1 MDAMYTAGA
10 HMTKHLQEN
19 FDGYDR
25 FFSWISFAADPP
37 RNLLWYYPIALT
49 FSNPLGVRIL
59 IAASCS
65 EFLNV
70 AIKWILNEHRP
81 FWYVKMKSHIGIQL
95 AQTPQTCE
103 TGPGSPSGHVM
114 VTAAVLYVV
123 IRYAISCADDNTR
136 SQRRRRYVRAI
147 LWPSYFLYLSAVGA
161 SRVFIGAHFP
171 HQVLLG
177 IRHRRRDGILPRALR
192 HRPVALSRV
201 RLLERHHCHD
211 VRHPLHR
218 LHGARRGPAEHGPPG
233 ARGVRRPAIREHQFH
248 GPVQHYAQHRRSLGR
263 RHRHVQ
269 AKRRPGTGGCQAGP
283 NLGQI
288 VGRTG
293 GHRRRTHLACLS
305 AAQAR
310 VVHIRRCVGPVLLLL
325 VCRYLR
331 HSLRPVQEL
340 QASEQDPGDASKKGI
355 VVHFLRRGKKSRCTC
370 KVGRCKYH
378 AGQTVYCSVAPVHV
392 RMSRCVFISAT

>member
-114 VTAAVLYVV
+114 VTAAVLCCWGFAIGVATGYYLERYDIDQWRFPEYASLSGIIAMTSATLFTGFTALGVDPQNTVRLALEACDDPQYVN
-123 IRYAISCADDNTR
+123 ISST
-136 SQRRRRYVRAI
+136 V
-147 LWPSYFLYLSAVGA
+147 LYSIMRNIAAPLGVGIA
-161 SRVFIGAHFP
+161 MSRPNVD
-171 HQVLLG
+171 QVLEG
-177 IRHRRRDGILPRALR
+177 
-192 HRPVALSRV
+192 
-201 RLLERHHCHD
+201 
-211 VRHPLHR
+211 
-218 LHGARRGPAEHGPPG
+218 
-233 ARGVRRPAIREHQFH
+233 
-248 GPVQHYAQHRRSLGR
+248 
-263 RHRHVQ
+263 
-269 AKRRPGTGGCQAGP
+269 AKRAPIWAKLLAG
-283 NLGQI
+283 LAGI
-288 VGRTG
+288 GVGRTL
-293 GHRRRTHLACLS
+293 LACPLPKHELCIYAGALVQFCFFS
-305 AAQAR
+305 FAVTYGIPYALYKNYRQ
-310 VVHIRRCVGPVLLLL
+310 VNKTLEMRRKKE
-325 VCRYLR
+325 
-331 HSLRPVQEL
+331 SSSTS
-340 QASEQDPGDASKKGI
+340 SEEE
-355 VVHFLRRGKKSRCTC
+355 KSH
-370 KVGRCKYH
+370 G
-378 AGQTVYCSVAPVHV
+378 VHV
-392 RMSRCVFISAT
+392 K

>member
-81 FWYVKMKSHIGIQL
+81 FWYVKMKSDMGIKL

-114 VTAAVLYVV
+114 VTAAVLYVA
-123 IRYAISCADDNTR
+123 IRYAISCVDDKTR
-136 SQRRRRYVRAI
+136 SHRRRRYVRAI
-147 LWPSYFLYLSAVGA
+147 LWPSYVLYLTAVGA

-171 HQVLLG
+171 HQVMLGFVMGVATGYIIERYDIDRWHFPEYASMSGIMVMTCATVFAGFTALG
-177 IRHRRRDGILPRALR
+177 IDPQYTVHLALEACDDPRYVNLSSTVLYSMMRNIAAPLGVGIAMSRPNVAKVLEGAKRAPVWAKLMAGLGGIGVGRVLLACPLPKHEWCIYAGALVQFCFFSFAVSYGIPYVLYKNYKEVNKTLALR
-192 HRPVALSRV
+192 RKKESSSSSS
-201 RLLERHHCHD
+201 D
-211 VRHPLHR
+211 
-218 LHGARRGPAEHGPPG
+218 
-233 ARGVRRPAIREHQFH
+233 
-248 GPVQHYAQHRRSLGR
+248 
-263 RHRHVQ
+263 
-269 AKRRPGTGGCQAGP
+269 
-283 NLGQI
+283 
-288 VGRTG
+288 
-293 GHRRRTHLACLS
+293 
-305 AAQAR
+305 
-310 VVHIRRCVGPVLLLL
+310 
-325 VCRYLR
+325 
-331 HSLRPVQEL
+331 
-340 QASEQDPGDASKKGI
+340 EQTDAVPKK
-355 VVHFLRRGKKSRCTC
+355 
-370 KVGRCKYH
+370 
-378 AGQTVYCSVAPVHV
+378 
-392 RMSRCVFISAT
+392 

>member
-37 RNLLWYYPIALT
+37 RNVLWYYPIALT

-81 FWYVKMKSHIGIQL
+81 FWYVKMKSDIGIQL

-123 IRYAISCADDNTR
+123 IRYAISCADDDPR
-136 SQRRRRYVRAI
+136 SRRRSCYLKAI

-171 HQVLLG
+171 HQVMLGFAIGVATGYYLERYDIDRWRFHEYASLSGLIAMASVTLFAGFTALGVDPQNTVRLALEACDDPNYVNISSTVLYSIMRNIAAPLGVGIAMSRPNVDQVLLG
-177 IRHRRRDGILPRALR
+177 
-192 HRPVALSRV
+192 
-201 RLLERHHCHD
+201 
-211 VRHPLHR
+211 
-218 LHGARRGPAEHGPPG
+218 
-233 ARGVRRPAIREHQFH
+233 
-248 GPVQHYAQHRRSLGR
+248 
-263 RHRHVQ
+263 
-269 AKRRPGTGGCQAGP
+269 AKRAPVWAKLLAG
-283 NLGQI
+283 LVGI
-288 VGRTG
+288 GVGRTLLACPLPKRELCIYAG
-293 GHRRRTHLACLS
+293 ALVQFCFFSFAVTYGIPYVLYKQYRQVNKTLEVRRRRKES
-305 AAQAR
+305 
-310 VVHIRRCVGPVLLLL
+310 
-325 VCRYLR
+325 
-331 HSLRPVQEL
+331 SSSSSDDEK
-340 QASEQDPGDASKKGI
+340 E
-355 VVHFLRRGKKSRCTC
+355 KSHGAHR
-370 KVGRCKYH
+370 K
-378 AGQTVYCSVAPVHV
+378 
-392 RMSRCVFISAT
+392 